1 MLFRSNVDLYK
12 MVPFVLTGLASAFV
26 GILYAGRFNSVDPNG
41 LTGTELTVIA
51 AAILGGTSLFGGA
64 GHVAKSVLGV
74 AVLFTLSNGFNVL
87 NLGSNYQYVV
97 QGAVL
102 IAAAAVYTVAARG
115 PRRRTGVPDEGE
127 MVAGDAEHVSS
138 GVGT

>member
-1 MLFRSNVDLYK
+1 
-12 MVPFVLTGLASAFV
+12 VLSGAAAAGVGL
-26 GILYAGRFNSVDPNG
+26 IYAGRFNSVDPNA

-64 GHVAKSVLGV
+64 GYVAKSVLGTI
-74 AVLFTLSNGFNVL
+74 VLFTLSNGFNVL

-102 IAAAAVYTVAARG
+102 VAASAVYTVAARS
-115 PRRRTGVPDEGE
+115 PARRNSTRPSAEPPATPGE
-127 MVAGDAEHVSS
+127 SQSEASQEALSTS
-138 GVGT
+138 